1 MTKFD
6 YIIVGAGSA
15 GCVLANRLSVDP
27 ATKVLLIEAG
37 GRDKDPLIHIP
48 GAYGKLFKKKYDW
61 GFWTEPQPH
70 VNNRRIYLPRGKTL
84 GGSSSIN
91 AMVYVRGN
99 KKDYD
104 HWARLGNKGWA
115 YKDVLPY
122 FIRSEHH
129 EQYYLV
135 DRGYHGKNGELNI
148 TFANKYITPFAKA
161 FVEAGQELGLSYNA
175 DYNGELQNGVGLFQ
189 FTIKN
194 EQRHSAATAFL
205 KPVLGRANL
214 TVMTNTLV
222 TRVLV
227 ENDKAMGIEYAIGK
241 GKTSIIKAGK
251 EVILSAGAF
260 NSPQIL
266 MLSGIGDPDELVKHQ
281 IQAIKHLP
289 GVGKNLQDHLF
300 CSVSALSPGEDGL
313 NHSVKPFNQLKNLL
327 RYSFGKNGPL
337 TISILEAVAFVNL
350 DNADGDPNFQFQF
363 APMHPGKGYD
373 YDLYDLKTFPTE
385 DGFTILPSL
394 VKPKSRG
401 YVALRSRNPFDT
413 PLIQPNFLQHPED
426 LQTMIKGVKKG
437 IELIN
442 QNSFDLFRKEII
454 CPPASD
460 SDDILAEHIRNS
472 LETIYHPVGT
482 CKMGKDEMSVVDA
495 QLCVHG
501 IESLR
506 VVDASIMPSIITGNT
521 NAPVIMIA
529 EKASDLILGKPNT
542 RDQP

>member
-6 YIIVGAGSA
+6 YIIIGAGSA
-15 GCVLANRLSVDP
+15 GCVLANRLSANPDNQ
-27 ATKVLLIEAG
+27 VLLIEAG
-37 GRDKDPLIHIP
+37 GPDKDPLISIP
-48 GAYGKLFKKKYDW
+48 GAYGKLFRKKYDW
-61 GFWTEPQPH
+61 GFYTEPQSH
-70 VNNRRIYLPRGKTL
+70 VNNRTIYLPRGKTL

-104 HWARLGNKGWA
+104 HWAALGNKGWA

-122 FIRSEHH
+122 FIKSEHN

-148 TFANKYITPFAKA
+148 TFANKHITPFAKA
-161 FVEAGQELGLSYNA
+161 FVEAGQELGLPYNP
-175 DYNGELQNGVGLFQ
+175 DCNGEFQKGVGLFQ

-194 EQRHSAATAFL
+194 EKRHSAATAFL

-214 TVMTNTLV
+214 TVMTNTV
-222 TRVLV
+222 VNRVLV
-227 ENDKAMGIEYAIGK
+227 ENDQAIGVAYST
-241 GKTSIIKAGK
+241 GKNKTAKIKAGK

-266 MLSGIGDPDELVKHQ
+266 MLSGIGDPNELMKHQ

-300 CSVSALSPGEDGL
+300 CSVSALSYDENGI
-313 NHSVKPFNQLKNLL
+313 NHGIKTFNQLKDFLS
-327 RYSFGKNGPL
+327 YSFGKNGPL
-337 TISILEAVAFVNL
+337 TSSILEAVAFLNL
-350 DNADGDPNFQFQF
+350 DDPDKDPDFQFQF
-363 APMHPGKGYD
+363 APMHPGKGYG

-401 YVALRSRNPFDT
+401 YVALRSADPFDT
-413 PLIQPNFLQHPED
+413 PFIQPNFLQHPED
-426 LQTMIKGVKKG
+426 LQTLIKGVKKG
-437 IELIN
+437 LELLN
-442 QNSFDLFRKEII
+442 QTPFDPFRKEII
-454 CPPASD
+454 CPPEQD
-460 SDDILAEHIRNS
+460 SDEALAEHIRNS

-495 QLCVHG
+495 QLRVHG
-501 IESLR
+501 IGSLR
-506 VVDASIMPSIITGNT
+506 VVDASIMPSITTGNT

-529 EKASDLILGKPNT
+529 EKASDMILNKANA
-542 RDQP
+542 

>member
-1 MTKFD
+1 MSKFD
-6 YIIVGAGSA
+6 YIIIGAGSA
-15 GCVLANRLSVDP
+15 GCVLANRLSADP
-27 ATKVLLIEAG
+27 VNKVLLIEAG
-37 GRDKDPLIHIP
+37 GTDKDPLIHIP

-61 GFWTEPQPH
+61 GFRTEPQTH
-70 VNNRRIYLPRGKTL
+70 VNNRRMYLPRGKTL

-91 AMVYVRGN
+91 AMAYVRGN

-122 FIRSEHH
+122 FIKSEHH

-135 DRGYHGKNGELNI
+135 DRGYHGKNGALNI
-148 TFANKYITPFAKA
+148 TFANKFITPFAKA
-161 FVEAGQELGLSYNA
+161 FVEAGQEMGLPYNP
-175 DYNGELQNGVGLFQ
+175 DYNGESQNGIGLFQ

-194 EQRHSAATAFL
+194 GKRHSVATAFL
-205 KPVLGRANL
+205 KPVLTRPNL
-214 TVMTNTLV
+214 TVITNTAV
-222 TRVLV
+222 TRVV
-227 ENDKAMGIEYAIGK
+227 IENDKAVGVEYGSGK
-241 GKTSIIKAGK
+241 SRKTLIKASK

-281 IQAIKHLP
+281 IQSIKHLP

-300 CSVSALSPGEDGL
+300 CSVSALSTGQDGI
-313 NHSVKPFNQLKNLL
+313 NHGIKPFNQLKNLL

-350 DNADGDPNFQFQF
+350 DDPQHEPNFQFQF
-363 APMHPGKGYD
+363 SPMHPGKGYG

-394 VKPKSRG
+394 VRPKSRG
-401 YVALRSRNPFDT
+401 YVTLRSADPLAT

-426 LQTMIKGVKKG
+426 LQMLVKGVKMG
-437 IELIN
+437 LNLIN
-442 QNSFDLFRKEII
+442 QNSFTPLRKEII
-454 CPPASD
+454 CPPDSGSD
-460 SDDILAEHIRNS
+460 EALAAHIRNS

-482 CKMGKDEMSVVDA
+482 CKMGKDEMAVVDGK
-495 QLCVHG
+495 LRVHG
-501 IESLR
+501 IDALR
-506 VVDASIMPSIITGNT
+506 VADASVMPTITTGNT
-521 NAPVIMIA
+521 NAAVIMIA
-529 EKASDLILGKPNT
+529 EKASDMILNGK
-542 RDQP
+542 